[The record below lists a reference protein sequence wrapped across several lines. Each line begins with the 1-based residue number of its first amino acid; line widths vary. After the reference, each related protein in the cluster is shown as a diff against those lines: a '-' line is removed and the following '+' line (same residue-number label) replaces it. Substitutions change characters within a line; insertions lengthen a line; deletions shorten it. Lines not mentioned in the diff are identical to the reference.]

1 MGLTVHG
8 DLPLLHGLQ
17 EGGLGAG
24 GGPVQLVRQEQV
36 TQHRPRLIGHGPGLL
51 IVNGVSGYVR
61 RQNVRCK
68 LNPPIGQAQRPGEGQ
83 SQRGLAHARNIF
95 QEDVAPGQ
103 DGSQAP

>member
-1 MGLTVHG
+1 MDSRMVNRSIWLSGNSWVPGAHRILGGNDGKGLGDGMGLTVHG

-51 IVNGVSGYVR
+51 IVNGVSGYV
-61 RQNVRCK
+61 
-68 LNPPIGQAQRPGEGQ
+68 
-83 SQRGLAHARNIF
+83 
-95 QEDVAPGQ
+95 
-103 DGSQAP
+103 

>member
-1 MGLTVHG
+1 MDSRMVNRSIWLSGNSWVPAAPTGFWVAMTVKGWGDGMGLTVHG

-51 IVNGVSGYVR
+51 IVNGVSGYV
-61 RQNVRCK
+61 
-68 LNPPIGQAQRPGEGQ
+68 
-83 SQRGLAHARNIF
+83 
-95 QEDVAPGQ
+95 
-103 DGSQAP
+103 